1 MSRKLLNHKKIVDD
15 GKGHN
20 IMGAKASFAVRN
32 WIGNIK
38 RSDSSFGYK
47 PLDMEAADQ
56 QISVKPISF
65 LHSSIFFLTGA
76 LLFLFSER
84 VLIPYLHGKGVPPVI
99 SFLIMATP
107 HILFFATALYGYAR
121 EGHPFEWKAF
131 RTRFRLFGIKRKMIL
146 WVILFVA
153 IDILLYLLVYE
164 LAYPVLKWVHDAF
177 PTPEAINEI
186 LGERPMFAGHDLTGN
201 WWLLGVYFFY
211 YFFNVFGE
219 EFLWRGYLFP
229 RQELQHGS
237 NTWWIHGLQWT
248 AFHLFAPYN
257 ALLVLPGALFMSYI
271 VQRYRNNTI
280 FLVAHAV
287 MNGIPVVMII
297 KSILGA

>member
-1 MSRKLLNHKKIVDD
+1 MPVIHKKIFGVLRETF
-15 GKGHN
+15 
-20 IMGAKASFAVRN
+20 IMRAKVLLRFRN
-32 WIGNIK
+32 WYGNI
-38 RSDSSFGYK
+38 RRPDSSHRYK

-56 QISVKPISF
+56 QTSVKPISL
-65 LHSSIFFLTGA
+65 LHSSLFFLTGA

-84 VLIPYLHGKGVPPVI
+84 VLIPYLHGRGVPPVI

-107 HILFFATALYGYAR
+107 HILFFATALYGYR
-121 EGHPFEWKAF
+121 KEGNPFEWNAF

-164 LAYPVLKWVHDAF
+164 LAYPLVKWVHDAY
-177 PTPEAINEI
+177 PTPEAITEI

-201 WWLLGVYFFY
+201 WWLLGIYFY
-211 YFFNVFGE
+211 YYFLNVFGE

-237 NTWWIHGLQWT
+237 NTWWIH
-248 AFHLFAPYN
+248 
-257 ALLVLPGALFMSYI
+257 
-271 VQRYRNNTI
+271 
-280 FLVAHAV
+280 
-287 MNGIPVVMII
+287 
-297 KSILGA
+297 